1 MSCLLLNLSQPAA
14 AKERRTSAAAAS
26 RFPVPSPVRIVVM
39 TRSLLSKTP
48 ARPCRPQLDPARA
61 SSVPGRPHHAAR
73 NDELDP
79 LLNREA
85 RVENIAFPGKHQKS
99 ARRVQGR
106 RHVDGNC
113 VAREGAEA
121 VACNETQREG
131 SLLRKFDEH
140 HDAESP
146 APARRYGIHE
156 LL

>member
-14 AKERRTSAAAAS
+14 AKERRTSAAAAI
-26 RFPVPSPVRIVVM
+26 RCPFPPPVRIVVM
-39 TRSLLSKTP
+39 TRSLLSNHP
-48 ARPCRPQLDPARA
+48 AARAGPVLDPARA
-61 SSVPGRPHHAAR
+61 SSVPGWPHYAAR

-79 LLNREA
+79 LLDGEA

-99 ARRVQGR
+99 ARRVDGR
-106 RHVDGNC
+106 RHVDGNH

-121 VACNETQREG
+121 VACDETQRVG

-140 HDAESP
+140 HFAEGP